1 MFVRKREGKLLKRRE
16 DHSTMS
22 RQGSRKSVSPCG
34 SEKSMKKKR
43 PDKEKNKA
51 KVNKILTGRPEALT
65 FDDFLLI
72 DFDGGRPQIFVD
84 FIKHMTGKNYY
95 KLCNNAPPKQKHSR

>member
-1 MFVRKREGKLLKRRE
+1 MFVRKREKKLPKRRE

-22 RQGSRKSVSPCG
+22 RQGSKKSVSPCG

-43 PDKEKNKA
+43 PEKEKIKS
-51 KVNKILTGRPEALT
+51 KVPHILPGRPEALT
-65 FDDFLLI
+65 IDDFLLI
-72 DFDGGRPQIFVD
+72 DFDGGRPHIFVD

-95 KLCNNAPPKQKHSR
+95 KLCNNAPPKKKHSR